1 MKKQTIGL
9 IIPLLFNSFMLLHA
23 QITPKSVVKPPVDS
37 VQQLAKD
44 WFDKGVI
51 KYNLNNYAESIV
63 DFDTCIQLNANA
75 FAYNYRGNAQYKLGW
90 YVKAIADYDQAL
102 RITPDADVYNNRAV
116 ARRNVGQF
124 KEAIVDYDEA
134 IRLKPD
140 YAVAFNGRGLAKF
153 ALKQYDL
160 ALLDYNQAI
169 KLNPNYAKA
178 YANKGCC
185 LVQLNDKNNLEEA
198 IVLINKALSIDATL
212 SYAKDCKTE
221 AINKLNP

>member
-9 IIPLLFNSFMLLHA
+9 IISLLFNFFMPLHA
-23 QITPKSVVKPPVDS
+23 QVTPKSVVKPPVDS

-51 KYNLNNYAESIV
+51 KYNLNNYAESIA
-63 DFDTCIQLNANA
+63 DFDTSIQLITNA
-75 FAYNYRGNAQYKLGW
+75 FAFNYRGNAQYKLGW

-102 RITPDADVYNNRAV
+102 RIIPDADVYNNRAV

-124 KEAIVDYDEA
+124 KEAIADYDQA
-134 IRLKPD
+134 IELKPD
-140 YAVAFNGRGLAKF
+140 YAVAFNGRGLAKV

-160 ALLDYNQAI
+160 ALLDFNQAI

-185 LVQLNDKNNLEEA
+185 LVQMNDKNNLSEA
-198 IVLINKALSIDATL
+198 LVLIDKALALDATL
-212 SYAKDCKTE
+212 MYAKDCKTE
-221 AINKLNP
+221 AIEKLKE